1 MYKNKAGS
9 WTSVLVLACLQA
21 QFANAELVPVDDADL
36 AQITGQAYI
45 SIDKTYHPEASAPNS
60 DKNFS
65 YTRINLGMDIK
76 TLTNIDRVE
85 LGRYKRE
92 GDDREGMADF
102 LANNMALGYI
112 YDQAYFERN
121 PSAAQPIKGYNAN
134 GTPIKYRDGEIV
146 PFEIKN
152 PYLEFAYDENTDRIV
167 GVRMGLGEAMG
178 VLSGAVQTF
187 TGNLEVDIVDTGS
200 SLTSDFVDKNY
211 CGGGLTCG
219 TTFYRLLANLSSL
232 LVASSPITAK
242 AVLINA
248 NGQRD
253 SIRAEYIGVPN
264 GEPFNINNVNAI
276 TKPVLQLMDTLN
288 IIGNDIEWTG
298 NNAHI
303 INKDCHILGIS
314 SCFDLEQYQSFTIG
328 TITQKDGGRYLT
340 NPTGGTF
347 LSFSTIGDDSTEAG
361 RLEWLNDI
369 NKENP
374 TVDDFMKVTS
384 GFYLNIPEGNV
395 QVNLGEAILGTNRVR
410 TEYINLPGRNLF

>member
-1 MYKNKAGS
+1 MRKQRLWLSSLVVTSCVAHAEL
-9 WTSVLVLACLQA
+9 TPVPDSVL
-21 QFANAELVPVDDADL
+21 ADV
-36 AQITGQAYI
+36 TGQAYI
-45 SIDKTYHPEASAPNS
+45 SIDKTYHPDAATANS
-60 DKNFS
+60 GKNFS

-92 GDDREGMADF
+92 GDDRDGMADF

-187 TGNLEVDIVDTGS
+187 TGNLEVDIVDSGS
-200 SLTSDFVDKNY
+200 SLTRDFVDPNY

-219 TTFYRLLANLSSL
+219 RTFYNLLADLSSL

-242 AVLINA
+242 AVLIDA

-253 SIRAEYIGVPN
+253 SIRAEFIGVPN

-288 IIGNDIEWTG
+288 IIGNEIEWTG

-314 SCFDLEQYQSFTIG
+314 SCFDLEQYQSFTID
-328 TITQKDGGRYLT
+328 TDRK
-340 NPTGGTF
+340 
-347 LSFSTIGDDSTEAG
+347 S
-361 RLEWLNDI
+361 
-369 NKENP
+369 
-374 TVDDFMKVTS
+374 VV
-384 GFYLNIPEGNV
+384 
-395 QVNLGEAILGTNRVR
+395 
-410 TEYINLPGRNLF
+410 

>member
-1 MYKNKAGS
+1 
-9 WTSVLVLACLQA
+9 
-21 QFANAELVPVDDADL
+21 
-36 AQITGQAYI
+36 
-45 SIDKTYHPEASAPNS
+45 
-60 DKNFS
+60 
-65 YTRINLGMDIK
+65 
-76 TLTNIDRVE
+76 
-85 LGRYKRE
+85 
-92 GDDREGMADF
+92 
-102 LANNMALGYI
+102 
-112 YDQAYFERN
+112 
-121 PSAAQPIKGYNAN
+121 
-134 GTPIKYRDGEIV
+134 
-146 PFEIKN
+146 
-152 PYLEFAYDENTDRIV
+152 
-167 GVRMGLGEAMG
+167 
-178 VLSGAVQTF
+178 SGAVQTF
-187 TGNLEVDIVDTGS
+187 TGNLEVDIVDSGS
-200 SLTSDFVDKNY
+200 SLTRDFVDPNY

-219 TTFYRLLANLSSL
+219 RTFYNLLADLSSL

-242 AVLINA
+242 AVLIDA

-276 TKPVLQLMDTLN
+276 RKPVLQLMDTLN
-288 IIGNDIEWTG
+288 IIGNEIEWTG

-340 NPTGGTF
+340 NPAGGTF
-347 LSFSTIGDDSTEAG
+347 LSFSTIGNDSSEAG

-384 GFYLNIPEGNV
+384 GFYLNIPQGNV